1 MVVNIFEHS
10 KKMAVTDPV
19 HLVYLGAASLLSG
32 ACAGREGCRLCM
44 LSWVL
49 TQRVCARPAAMAI
62 SLMGVEFNQKKGEEE
77 EEKEH
82 AHK

>member
-32 ACAGREGCRLCM
+32 ACAGRQRRSSC
-44 LSWVL
+44 LS
-49 TQRVCARPAAMAI
+49 
-62 SLMGVEFNQKKGEEE
+62 
-77 EEKEH
+77 
-82 AHK
+82 